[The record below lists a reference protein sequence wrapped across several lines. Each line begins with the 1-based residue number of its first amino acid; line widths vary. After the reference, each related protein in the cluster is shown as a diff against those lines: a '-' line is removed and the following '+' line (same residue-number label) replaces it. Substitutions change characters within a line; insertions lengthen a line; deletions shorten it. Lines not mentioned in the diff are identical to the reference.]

1 MVGATGD
8 APFFGGGVGGAVAS
22 PGPFD
27 LVPVEVEGQDNQ
39 YKVVNRYLYFGRV
52 LLTDSNKP
60 SGDDGEE
67 TLFTLPPYAE
77 WTLNAV
83 VTHTTSGE
91 PTLTVEKS
99 SYSPGTPSSDMD
111 RTYIALWHNRSQSQG
126 SGFEILDLRRVPVVA
141 AYLPA

>member
-1 MVGATGD
+1 MIGAAGD

-52 LLTDSNKP
+52 LLTDP
-60 SGDDGEE
+60 DGEE
-67 TLFTLPPYAE
+67 TLFTLPPNTE

-83 VTHTTSGE
+83 VTHTTSGD
-91 PTLTVEKS
+91 PQLTVEKS
-99 SYSPGTPSSDMD
+99 PYLPGTPGSDMD
-111 RTYIALWHNRSQSQG
+111 RTYIALWHNRSRGSSPG
-126 SGFEILDLRRVPVVA
+126 SGHEMLDLRRVPVVA